1 MPKSRLTCSEVLKDA
16 EAARRD
22 ALARFQ
28 GEELQSELDKAD
40 NQIERARNRENCI

>member
-1 MPKSRLTCSEVLKDA
+1 MPKADLTCSEVLKNA
-16 EAARRD
+16 EAARRA

-40 NQIERARNRENCI
+40 NLIERARNREDCI